1 MDVNISEKDVARK
14 FEIISRI
21 GRQKFEVRHKKKD
34 GEIFDMEVYS
44 CMLSVNDQNLIFE
57 IAHDIT
63 ERNQYFRAVEIQTK
77 SLKEI
82 AWIQSHVVRAP
93 LSRLMG
99 LIMLLKEGIVSI
111 EQQAECL
118 EHILSSAFEI
128 DQIIRDITQKT
139 YGIKDLEK
147 IMSPNFNHIST
158 NVHVSIVDDDEA
170 IQFVHKLLLQKAG
183 ISNFVNQ
190 FLMGN
195 GIIDFISENNQIDD
209 VHIIF
214 LDLNMPEID
223 GWDILDF
230 ISTHTLLC
238 KVFVIIV
245 SSSIEEK
252 DKFRAT
258 SYTSVVDFIQKPFG
272 IDDLLKLKSN
282 TQLKNYLQ
290 E

>member
-1 MDVNISEKDVARK
+1 M
-14 FEIISRI
+14 
-21 GRQKFEVRHKKKD
+21 
-34 GEIFDMEVYS
+34 
-44 CMLSVNDQNLIFE
+44 
-57 IAHDIT
+57 
-63 ERNQYFRAVEIQTK
+63 
-77 SLKEI
+77 KEI

-128 DQIIRDITQKT
+128 DQIVRDITQKT

-183 ISNFVNQ
+183 ISNFVSQ

-195 GIIDFISENNQIDD
+195 GIIDFISENNQTDD

-223 GWDILDF
+223 VWDILDF

-238 KVFVIIV
+238 KAFVIIV

-252 DKFRAT
+252 DKFRAN
-258 SYTSVVDFIQKPFG
+258 SYTSVIDFIQKPYGLILRLTF
-272 IDDLLKLKSN
+272 
-282 TQLKNYLQ
+282 
-290 E
+290 

>member
-21 GRQKFEVRHKKKD
+21 DRQKFEVRHKKKD

-44 CMLSVNDQNLIFE
+44 SMLSVNDQDLIFE

-63 ERNQYFRAVEIQTK
+63 ERNQYFRAVEIQNK

-82 AWIQSHVVRAP
+82 AWIQSLVVRAP

-99 LIMLLKEGIVSI
+99 LIMLLKEGVVSI
-111 EQQAECL
+111 EQQTECL

-183 ISNFVNQ
+183 ISNFVSQ

-195 GIIDFISENNQIDD
+195 GIIDFISENNQTDD

-223 GWDILDF
+223 G
-230 ISTHTLLC
+230 
-238 KVFVIIV
+238 
-245 SSSIEEK
+245 
-252 DKFRAT
+252 
-258 SYTSVVDFIQKPFG
+258 
-272 IDDLLKLKSN
+272 
-282 TQLKNYLQ
+282 
-290 E
+290 

>member
-44 CMLSVNDQNLIFE
+44 SMLSVNDQDLIFE

-63 ERNQYFRAVEIQTK
+63 ERNQYFRAVEIQNK

-82 AWIQSHVVRAP
+82 AWIQSLVVRAP

-99 LIMLLKEGIVSI
+99 LIMLLKEGVVSI
-111 EQQAECL
+111 EQQTECL

-183 ISNFVNQ
+183 ISNFVSQ

-195 GIIDFISENNQIDD
+195 GIIDFISENNQTDD

-230 ISTHTLLC
+230 ISTHTLLR
-238 KVFVIIV
+238 KAFVIIV

-252 DKFRAT
+252 DKFRAN
-258 SYTSVVDFIQKPFG
+258 SYTSVIDFIQKPYGLILRLTF
-272 IDDLLKLKSN
+272 
-282 TQLKNYLQ
+282 
-290 E
+290 